1 MRLNNKL
8 YINYFLEGVFDNLNK
23 NHFPT
28 AGQYVSFR
36 YTLHTD
42 NFYQMND
49 DIPLNVLNVR
59 CLKPLKITDKW
70 YITPEISGRSFFH
83 APDSIPLIYSNFV
96 GGKFDGHYLPQQIAL
111 PGSGGMEILRN
122 AFLKIQTNIHYQ
134 LTSKQCVYANLN
146 VSAHNDKA
154 LKIFDGQYFTGA
166 NIGYSHL
173 TVVGPLAVEIGYSD
187 LSKKVHAYLGI
198 GHYF

>member
-1 MRLNNKL
+1 MVHYSR
-8 YINYFLEGVFDNLNK
+8 NLR
-23 NHFPT
+23 
-28 AGQYVSFR
+28 AI
-36 YTLHTD
+36 L
-42 NFYQMND
+42 
-49 DIPLNVLNVR
+49 
-59 CLKPLKITDKW
+59 
-70 YITPEISGRSFFH
+70 FH

-154 LKIFDGQYFTGA
+154 LKIFDGQYFASA

-187 LSKKVHAYLGI
+187 LSKKSTCLPGHRTLFLAPSHEVPRCSHILQTAADDRRI
-198 GHYF
+198 GRGT